1 MDKYV
6 GMTVN
11 ERLYVSGLIG
21 KFDKAVKDRN
31 TKSIIS
37 ILKEVE
43 LTDESITDILLNLGF
58 IIDE

>member
-11 ERLYVSGLIG
+11 ERLYVNGLISV
-21 KFDKAVKDRN
+21 FDKAVKDKN
-31 TKSIIS
+31 TKNIIS

-43 LTDESITDILLNLGF
+43 LTNESITDILLNLGF
-58 IIDE
+58 TINE

>member
-11 ERLYVSGLIG
+11 ERLYVSGLMG
-21 KFDKAVKDRN
+21 EFDKAVKNKN
-31 TKSIIS
+31 TESIVS

-43 LTDESITDILLNLGF
+43 LTEESITDILLSLRLTIN
-58 IIDE
+58 E

>member
-11 ERLYVSGLIG
+11 ERLYVSGLISV
-21 KFDKAVKDRN
+21 FDKAVKDKN
-31 TKSIIS
+31 TKNIIS

-43 LTDESITDILLNLGF
+43 LTNESITDILLNLGF
-58 IIDE
+58 TINE